1 MLFGLKPSSR
11 MGRLFAVSQPSAAI
25 GKTKQNQ
32 TKQKNKKKKTGVMLS
47 YCIKLEPLLQLLLL
61 YSRVV

>member
-25 GKTKQNQ
+25 GKTKQNK
-32 TKQKNKKKKTGVMLS
+32 TKKKNKKKTGVMLS